1 MGDLYNTEYL
11 ANLTQQDYENV
22 NKVMWPWAA
31 DTDFQIGDDATDPTW
46 GKLKTQFTRAQDK
59 DLDEFGQVDSVD
71 RLMSEINNGR
81 MHDVDKLIDDE
92 IIKQETIIID
102 TQSTDSVKGILEEN
116 NLTRL
121 FFSPQN
127 IEAIQRMIRYYVHK
141 LTNGQIVSKQSPDEL
156 FVIMRSILLQYGN
169 FLSSGIINEIKR
181 LNSKVVTIC
190 AEKVSTEVSQYNHYI
205 NDLQKL
211 PTPLENP
218 HYVNKNNFTYDISN
232 LPQ

>member
-11 ANLTQQDYENV
+11 ASLTQKDYEEAM
-22 NKVMWPWAA
+22 KVQWPWAA
-31 DTDFQIGDDATDPTW
+31 EKVD
-46 GKLKTQFTRAQDK
+46 FTRAGDK
-59 DLDEFGQVDSVD
+59 DLDEFGKVGSIDK
-71 RLMSEINNGR
+71 LMSEINNGR
-81 MHDVDKLIDDE
+81 MHDIDKMIDDE
-92 IIKQETIIID
+92 IVKQETIIID

-127 IEAIQRMIRYYVHK
+127 IEAIQGMIRYYVFK

-169 FLSSGIINEIKR
+169 FMSSGIINEIKR

-190 AEKVSTEVSQYNHYI
+190 TEKVSTEVSQYNHYI
-205 NDLQKL
+205 DDLQKL

>member
-1 MGDLYNTEYL
+1 M
-11 ANLTQQDYENV
+11 NLN
-22 NKVMWPWAA
+22 
-31 DTDFQIGDDATDPTW
+31 DFFLSKKDKNNINSW
-46 GKLKTQFTRAQDK
+46 LKTFDK
-59 DLDEFGQVDSVD
+59 PLYVSGKTGIGKTILVNTILKDYTQV
-71 RLMSEINNGR
+71 
-81 MHDVDKLIDDE
+81 
-92 IIKQETIIID
+92 IID

-205 NDLQKL
+205 DDLQKL

-232 LPQ
+232 LPK

>member
-1 MGDLYNTEYL
+1 MTDKYDTDFL
-11 ANLTQQDYENV
+11 ASLTQKQYENV
-22 NKVMWPWAA
+22 NKVQWPWAA
-31 DTDFQIGDDATDPTW
+31 EKVD
-46 GKLKTQFTRAQDK
+46 FTRAQDK
-59 DLDEFGQVDSVD
+59 DLEQFGQSDSID
-71 RLMSEINNGR
+71 RLTSEINNGR
-81 MHDVDKLIDDE
+81 MPDIDKIIDDN

-127 IEAIQRMIRYYVHK
+127 IEAIQGMIRYYVFK

-156 FVIMRSILLQYGN
+156 FVIMRSIILQYGN
-169 FLSSGIINEIKR
+169 FLSSGIIAEIKR
-181 LNSKVVTIC
+181 LNSKVVNIC
-190 AEKVSTEVSQYNHYI
+190 VEKVSIEVDQYNHYI
-205 NDLQKL
+205 NDLEKL
-211 PTPLENP
+211 PVPLENP